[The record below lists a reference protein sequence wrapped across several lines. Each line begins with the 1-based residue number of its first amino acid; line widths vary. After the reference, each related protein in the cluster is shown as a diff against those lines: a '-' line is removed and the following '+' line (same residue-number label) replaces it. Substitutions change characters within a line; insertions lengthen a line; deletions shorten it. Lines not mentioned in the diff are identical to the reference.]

1 MKLFMRKA
9 NDCVFCKIV
18 EKTSPAKIYYE
29 DEDIVAFQDIDP
41 RAPVHVL
48 IIPKVHIK
56 SVANIKPENYNAM
69 AKISYVAQK
78 LAQHFGI
85 EETGYRLI
93 NNCGRDAH
101 QSVFHLHF
109 HMIGGKDLGPKVV
122 NKD

>member
-78 LAQHFGI
+78 LAQDFGI